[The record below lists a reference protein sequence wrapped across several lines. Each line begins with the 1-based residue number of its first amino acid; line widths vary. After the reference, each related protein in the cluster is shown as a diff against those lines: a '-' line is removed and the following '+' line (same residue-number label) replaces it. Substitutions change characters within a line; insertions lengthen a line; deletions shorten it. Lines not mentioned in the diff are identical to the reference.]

1 MRRTRNQKG
10 FTIMELMI
18 VIVIIGILIAIA
30 IPAYNNFRAAAQ
42 KRACQSNMRTI
53 LSANGLYMAETGN
66 DAASIDLLTPYM
78 NNAATITCP
87 TDNTAEYTIAAGVVT
102 CTANPSHGT
111 MPEATP

>member
-30 IPAYNNFRAAAQ
+30 IPAYNNFIATAQ

-53 LSANGLYMAETGN
+53 LSADGLYYAEKNGHAAAVADLAPYMVN
-66 DAASIDLLTPYM
+66 AASI
-78 NNAATITCP
+78 TCP
-87 TDNTAEYTIAAGVVT
+87 GGGTYTLAAGVVT
-102 CTANPSHGT
+102 CPIADHGT
-111 MPEATP
+111 MPPTPPPTP

>member
-42 KRACQSNMRTI
+42 ARACQSNMRTI
-53 LSANGLYMAETGN
+53 LSANGLYMAEFGV
-66 DAASIDLLTPYM
+66 DAPNIGALVPYM
-78 NNAATITCP
+78 NNADTITCP
-87 TDNTAEYTIAAGVVT
+87 ADNTATYTILAGVVS
-102 CTANPSHGT
+102 CTAGLGHALP
-111 MPEATP
+111 